1 MLIRFIGPRT
11 RRRLWGP
18 YVFERENGYEQEVD
32 AATAAE
38 MLTHPRNDFEVAV
51 TDGLAQAAGVAMAEL
66 LALEGIGDVEALASV
81 NVAEQKR
88 LARALGVTR
97 REMGTWMQTGMVA
110 MAQRVEA
117 PEGDEAAGYLSRG

>member
-18 YVFERENGYEQEVD
+18 YVFERENGYVQEVS
-32 AATAAE
+32 AETAAA
-38 MLTHPRNDFEVAV
+38 MLTHPGNDFAVADE
-51 TDGLAQAAGVAMAEL
+51 DGLAQTAGLAMAEL

-81 NVAEQKR
+81 NVAQQKR

-97 REMGTWMQTGMVA
+97 REMGTWMQAGMMA
-110 MAQRVEA
+110 MA
-117 PEGDEAAGYLSRG
+117 EGGSSDAKNEEVGI